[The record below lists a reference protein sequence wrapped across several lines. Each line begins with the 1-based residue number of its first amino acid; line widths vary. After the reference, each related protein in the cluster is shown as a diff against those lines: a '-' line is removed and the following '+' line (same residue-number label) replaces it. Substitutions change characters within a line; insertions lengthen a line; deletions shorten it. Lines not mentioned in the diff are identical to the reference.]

1 MKKNIVLVLIGVIMA
16 TAIILTGCGK
26 EEVEVIKEADTTK
39 TEFEISES
47 GIDKYSKE
55 MKFEDTKINL
65 LYDVQTLYDEGEINE
80 DCREE
85 LINAISELEYDPTF
99 EEGYDV
105 RSFEIGLIK
114 ILMPYGLIPEE
125 CDGMTAEEIY
135 DSL

>member
-1 MKKNIVLVLIGVIMA
+1 MKKNIVLVLVGVIMA

-114 ILMPYGLIPEE
+114 IMMPYGLIPEE
-125 CDGMTAEEIY
+125 YDGMTAEEIY

>member
-1 MKKNIVLVLIGVIMA
+1 MRKNIILVVLVGVIMA
-16 TAIILTGCGK
+16 TAMILTGCEK
-26 EEVEVIKEADTTK
+26 EEVEVIEADTTK
-39 TEFEISES
+39 TEFEILES
-47 GIDKYSKE
+47 KIDKDSKE
-55 MKFEDTKINL
+55 IEFEGFKIYL
-65 LYDVQTLYDEGEINE
+65 LNDVQTSYDEGEINK

>member
-26 EEVEVIKEADTTK
+26 EEVAVIKEADTTK

-85 LINAISELEYDPTF
+85 LMNAT
-99 EEGYDV
+99 
-105 RSFEIGLIK
+105 
-114 ILMPYGLIPEE
+114 
-125 CDGMTAEEIY
+125 T
-135 DSL
+135 